1 MATMVGTTDFTDVLT
16 ELTELEYDAVEAYW
30 VAVER
35 LTDRENQ
42 RQLNVFWPI
51 HRATSPC
58 LGYIRSMGETPP
70 DSGDFKQVLTKGKVY
85 LGSIFGDRA
94 ILMVGR
100 PTRMDTNTAYER
112 ALSRT
117 DLPPPLR
124 DMLEHNLADE
134 RRHRAWI
141 ETRVSDSDPH
151 LVLDALI
158 ARTHSPT
165 GRVPPAASLLSQR
178 SCPPDPDASTSSGIV
193 SSGAPPRVRR
203 VRCYGAR
210 ARYRCPRPK
219 TRWGTG

>member
-1 MATMVGTTDFTDVLT
+1 MATMVGTQTDFTDVLT

-42 RQLNVFWPI
+42 RQLNVFLAD
-51 HRATSPC
+51 HQRHVSQ
-58 LGYIRSMGETPP
+58 LSGYIRSMGETPP

-94 ILMVGR
+94 ILMVMK
-100 PTRMDTNTAYER
+100 TNEDDTNTAYER

-141 ETRVSDSDPH
+141 ETRVSDSD
-151 LVLDALI
+151 
-158 ARTHSPT
+158 R
-165 GRVPPAASLLSQR
+165 
-178 SCPPDPDASTSSGIV
+178 TSS
-193 SSGAPPRVRR
+193 SMR
-203 VRCYGAR
+203 
-210 ARYRCPRPK
+210 
-219 TRWGTG
+219 